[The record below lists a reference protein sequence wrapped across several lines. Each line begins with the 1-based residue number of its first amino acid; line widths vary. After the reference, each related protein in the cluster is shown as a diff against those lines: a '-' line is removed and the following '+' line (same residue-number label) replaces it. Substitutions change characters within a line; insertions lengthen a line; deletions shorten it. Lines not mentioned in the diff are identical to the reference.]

1 MNRFSQFPAAN
12 AVDKDH
18 SSLTSPYCA
27 VEFTA
32 EPCHLPVERLDA
44 AMPPAQVKINLSHL
58 FSDLVTGLLHELKSV
73 LKNSYF
79 CRPEHQV
86 EENRPMGIQS
96 DPGFPDQ

>member
-1 MNRFSQFPAAN
+1 M
-12 AVDKDH
+12 DKDH
-18 SSLTSPYCA
+18 LLLSCPDGT

-44 AMPPAQVKINLSHL
+44 AMPPVQVKINLSHL
-58 FSDLVTGLLHELKSV
+58 FSDLVTGLLHALKSD

-86 EENRPMGIQS
+86 EENRPMGMLS
-96 DPGFPDQ
+96 DPGLPDQ